1 MNQQD
6 IKILIADDNIEL
18 CELLSKQFH
27 AAADLKVVGCFHNG
41 KEAFDCFLKKKP
53 DVILL
58 DIVMP
63 YMDGF
68 RFLELMNEENYL
80 GVSKVILISSIQEER
95 FINYGLEL
103 GADYYMMK
111 PLDPKQV
118 EYRIRKLCSRHTERP
133 KARSMART
141 PAAALKQIPVNLH
154 TEIAK
159 MLINSGLPVHTL
171 GYKYFQCA
179 IQYLLDQNSDVF
191 SITKTIYPY
200 VAIKYETSSSCVD
213 KAMRHSIQLAHQD
226 NKDVLHYFLQ
236 QMNYKDSTAKPS
248 NSEFLNLS
256 MEKMKQ
262 VISNYQA

>member
-1 MNQQD
+1 MNQD

-18 CELLSKQFH
+18 CELLKGQFQ
-27 AAADLKVVGCFHNG
+27 ATSDLKVVGCFHNG
-41 KEAFDCFLKKKP
+41 KDAYDFFLKRKP
-53 DVILL
+53 DVVLL

-68 RFLELMNEENYL
+68 RFLELINEEDQL
-80 GVSKVILISSIQEER
+80 GSSKIILISSIQEER

-118 EYRIRKLCSRHTERP
+118 EYRIRKLFAKQTERT
-133 KARSMART
+133 KAKPIAKASV
-141 PAAALKQIPVNLH
+141 PVVRQVNIH
-154 TEIAK
+154 SEIAK
-159 MLINSGLPVHTL
+159 MLIDSGLPVHTL

-179 IQYLLDQNSDVF
+179 IQYLLNQNSDVF

-226 NKDVLHYFLQ
+226 NGDVLHYFLQ

-256 MEKMKQ
+256 MEKMRQ
-262 VISNYQA
+262 VIASNQAS